1 MTASKIQEAYEDW
14 CEEWQP
20 IIKGQNHPTSYE
32 GFEAGWNAAI
42 EAMLERL
49 ELSKQ

>member
-1 MTASKIQEAYEDW
+1 MTNKIQDAYEDW
-14 CEEWQP
+14 AEDWKPVSKTQH
-20 IIKGQNHPTSYE
+20 HPSSYE